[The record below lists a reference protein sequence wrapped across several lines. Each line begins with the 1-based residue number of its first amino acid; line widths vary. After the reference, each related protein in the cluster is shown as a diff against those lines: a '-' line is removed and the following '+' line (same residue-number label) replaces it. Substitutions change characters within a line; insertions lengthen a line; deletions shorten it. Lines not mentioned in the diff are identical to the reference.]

1 MFQTHEANEIKCL
14 AGVMRMNAV
23 SLASLPHMLSSLA
36 FDDGSL
42 ALIAL
47 LIGMA
52 GGWTL
57 TGWREQIRAKKAAK
71 SDPKP

>member
-1 MFQTHEANEIKCL
+1 
-14 AGVMRMNAV
+14 MNAV
-23 SLASLPHMLSSLA
+23 SLASLPHLLSSLA

-47 LIGMA
+47 LTGMA

-57 TGWREQIRAKKAAK
+57 TGWREQMKAKRAKA
-71 SDPKP
+71 DRKP

>member
-1 MFQTHEANEIKCL
+1 MLRTYEANEIQCL
-14 AGVMRMNAV
+14 AGVVHMNAV
-23 SLASLPHMLSSLA
+23 SLASLPHLLSSLA

-47 LIGMA
+47 LTGMA

-57 TGWREQIRAKKAAK
+57 TGWREQMRAKKAK
-71 SDPKP
+71 LDRKP